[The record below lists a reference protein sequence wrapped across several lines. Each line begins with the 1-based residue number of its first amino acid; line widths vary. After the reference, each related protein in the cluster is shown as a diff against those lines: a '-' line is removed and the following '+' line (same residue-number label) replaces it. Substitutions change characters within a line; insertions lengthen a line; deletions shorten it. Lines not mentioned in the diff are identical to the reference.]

1 MVRADT
7 ARTALTALVVALAL
21 SVTGCSVVG
30 PGEITGGQGGNEP
43 GWNEQDGAPGETDGT
58 EGGSNDDAESG
69 RPGGANL
76 PAVGTIEIKV
86 DSGAASAPRLFTLD
100 ASECSVSAERIRVV
114 GAGTEDGT
122 GVSAEVVVDATL
134 REVLH
139 AGSGTYSAAGAITLS
154 LGDGG
159 TWVSDGRPST
169 IPGTTNLPSMF
180 EYRVDEQYAEFRTSW
195 FGSGGADTAGYVHVW
210 CS

>member
-1 MVRADT
+1 MARLDT
-7 ARTALTALVVALAL
+7 ARSVLTALVVTLAL
-21 SVTGCSVVG
+21 SVTGCSIVG
-30 PGEITGGQGGNEP
+30 PDEITGGQGGNEP
-43 GWNEQDGAPGETDGT
+43 GWNEPDGAPGETNGTDDGT
-58 EGGSNDDAESG
+58 SDDAEGG
-69 RPGGANL
+69 RPGVTNP
-76 PAVGTIEIKV
+76 PAVGTVEIKV
-86 DSGAASAPRLFTLD
+86 ESGSATTPRLFTLD

-122 GVSAEVVVDATL
+122 GVSADVVVDTTL

-139 AGSGTYSAAGAITLS
+139 AGSGTYSAAGAITLK

-169 IPGTTNLPSMF
+169 IPGANVPSMF
-180 EYRVDEQYAEFRTSW
+180 EYRVKEQYAEFRTSW
-195 FGSGGADTAGYVHVW
+195 FGSGGEDSAGYVHVW